1 MRVGGPRLLYTACHS
16 VDSHKGCA
24 HKRIYLEY
32 VISPKHCEEQRRRTS
47 ASCLSTTTGEAE
59 RQEALRLEGWG
70 GGGVDGWQQISRKG
84 HMRQVRIGS
93 HVPANN
99 VRGMVQIICY

>member
-32 VISPKHCEEQRRRTS
+32 VISPKHCEEQRWRTS

-59 RQEALRLEGWG
+59 RQEAHRL
-70 GGGVDGWQQISRKG
+70 
-84 HMRQVRIGS
+84 
-93 HVPANN
+93 
-99 VRGMVQIICY
+99 